1 MQASKAYAKYERETQ
16 RVSNPAALA
25 DRYADIMADQNI
37 DGSFKIAQS
46 IDLLGDEVRYT
57 HSIYTTVGQISRDLT
72 SLALDARQEGVRS
85 SRNQTIRFYE
95 LHLSNPGGVGH
106 GLGICS
112 ISGPVGSNNC
122 CHEIYFFDPNFGAI
136 QFTKHRRS
144 QTLWARTFYSGY
156 YSPERGFNE
165 YL

>member
-1 MQASKAYAKYERETQ
+1 
-16 RVSNPAALA
+16 
-25 DRYADIMADQNI
+25 MANQNI
-37 DGSFKIAQS
+37 DSSFKIAQS

-57 HSIYTTVGQISRDLT
+57 HSIHTTVGQISRDLT

-106 GLGICS
+106 GLGIYS

-122 CHEIYFFDPNFGAI
+122 CHEIYFF
-136 QFTKHRRS
+136 
-144 QTLWARTFYSGY
+144 
-156 YSPERGFNE
+156 
-165 YL
+165 